1 MTILAETILLLCIVA
16 VLGIALG
23 RIRIRNFSLEVG
35 GVLFAGLA
43 VGHVVAQFDLQVN
56 WEALHYIQELG
67 LILFVY
73 TIGIEVGPGF
83 FAALRRAGLTLN
95 SLAATVVV
103 LGAGVAAWLHVGLG
117 IPLPVA
123 LGLFS
128 GGVTNTPSLAAG
140 QQILS
145 ELGAPPEALVL
156 PGLGY
161 AVAYPFGIIGI
172 ILTMTL
178 IRALLR
184 IDVQAEAEDFQRQQQ
199 AAVEELG
206 TLNVSLRNSNFFGL
220 KVEEMP
226 GLRET
231 RVVLSRLLRDGQLL
245 VPRPDTVL
253 AENDVLHLV
262 GPRQKLKEMQL
273 MLGEPLDT
281 GLTST
286 QGTALR
292 WERMVVTRSAVL
304 GKAIAALSIP
314 RNHNAVISRVTRT
327 GMELLPSPALH
338 LQFGDILTVIGQS
351 EDLKQVADLVGN
363 RENLLQ
369 RTQMI
374 PLFLGIG
381 LGVLIGSIPILLPG
395 APTPLRLGLSG
406 GPLIAALILAR
417 IGHIGPLVWFIPPG
431 ANHALREFGI
441 ILFLAIAGL
450 KSGGRFVEV
459 LLGGEGFYWMACGAL
474 ITLIPLLVVGF
485 LARLIKL
492 NYLSLCG
499 LLAGSM
505 TDPPAL
511 AAAVALARSE
521 AQLLA
526 YATVYPLVMCLRVL
540 APQVLVMLLWSGA
553 VG

>member
-1 MTILAETILLLCIVA
+1 
-16 VLGIALG
+16 
-23 RIRIRNFSLEVG
+23 
-35 GVLFAGLA
+35 
-43 VGHVVAQFDLQVN
+43 
-56 WEALHYIQELG
+56 
-67 LILFVY
+67 
-73 TIGIEVGPGF
+73 
-83 FAALRRAGLTLN
+83 
-95 SLAATVVV
+95 
-103 LGAGVAAWLHVGLG
+103 
-117 IPLPVA
+117 
-123 LGLFS
+123 
-128 GGVTNTPSLAAG
+128 
-140 QQILS
+140 
-145 ELGAPPEALVL
+145 
-156 PGLGY
+156 
-161 AVAYPFGIIGI
+161 
-172 ILTMTL
+172 
-178 IRALLR
+178 
-184 IDVQAEAEDFQRQQQ
+184 
-199 AAVEELG
+199 
-206 TLNVSLRNSNFFGL
+206 
-220 KVEEMP
+220 
-226 GLRET
+226 
-231 RVVLSRLLRDGQLL
+231 
-245 VPRPDTVL
+245 VL

>member
-1 MTILAETILLLCIVA
+1 MTILAETILVLCIVA

-23 RIRIRNFSLEVG
+23 RVRIRNFSLEVG

-43 VGHVVAQFDLQVN
+43 VGHVVAQFGIPVN

-83 FAALRRAGLTLN
+83 FAALKRAGLTLN
-95 SLAATVVV
+95 SLAALIVV
-103 LGAGVAAWLHVGLG
+103 LGASVAAWLHVGLG

-145 ELGAPPEALVL
+145 EVGAPPEALVL

-184 IDVQAEAEDFQRQQQ
+184 IDVGAEAKDFEHRQR
-199 AAVEELG
+199 AAVAALD
-206 TLNVSLRNSNFFGL
+206 TMNVVLRNPNFFDL
-220 KVEEMP
+220 PVSEIP
-226 GLRET
+226 GLQDT
-231 RVVLSRLLRDGQLL
+231 QVVLSRLRHNGELS
-245 VPRPDTVL
+245 VPHADTRL

-262 GPRQKLKEMQL
+262 GPRAKLKEMRL
-273 MLGEPLDT
+273 MLGESTDT
-281 GLTST
+281 GVTTT

-292 WERMVVTRSAVL
+292 WERLVVTRGTVL
-304 GKAIAALSIP
+304 GKAIASLAIP
-314 RNHNAVISRVTRT
+314 QNHDVVISRVSRA
-327 GMELLPSPALH
+327 GVELLPSPALH
-338 LQFGDILTVIGQS
+338 LQFGDILTVIGQP
-351 EDLKQVADLVGN
+351 EDLKQVAELVGN
-363 RENLLQ
+363 REQALQ

-381 LGVLIGSIPILLPG
+381 LGVVIGSLPIVLPG

-406 GPLIAALILAR
+406 GPLIAALVLAR
-417 IGHIGPLVWFIPPG
+417 VGHIGPLVWFIPPS

-450 KSGGRFVEV
+450 RSGGRFVEV
-459 LLGGEGFYWMACGAL
+459 LLSGEGFYWMACGAL
-474 ITLIPLLVVGF
+474 ITLIPLLLVGF
-485 LARLIKL
+485 LARAIRL

-540 APQVLVMLLWSGA
+540 APQVLVLLLWSGA
-553 VG
+553 G